1 MPRALERRT
10 MASVTGWIPLS
21 HEWLSQ
27 AAADRDATVA
37 VVSYPVMAGSVLLGS
52 ILPVL
57 PTGAIVAG
65 TAALAQAWWS
75 FVLVVA
81 LGAAAAFAGDVI
93 TFAVCRSQGSRA
105 LNWLVAR
112 HDSERLEWARDQMT
126 RHAWRFI
133 IVGRILPAGRI
144 PVLLA
149 AGSLR
154 YPWKAF
160 LPAGAIA
167 ALIWAALYSAV
178 GVIGGVFFDSPLV
191 AVGAAVVLSLL
202 VTGLPALIRR
212 IRGRSR
218 ARNSAPDADA
228 EAVTD
233 ADAQVIADSAADAES
248 AESAE
253 SPVRPARPSG

>member
-1 MPRALERRT
+1 MPKRFGART
-10 MASVTGWIPLS
+10 MASVTGSIPLS
-21 HEWLSQ
+21 LEWLSQ
-27 AAADRDATVA
+27 AAADRGVTAA
-37 VVSYPVMAGSVLLGS
+37 AASYPVMAGSVLFGS

-57 PTGAIVAG
+57 PTGPIVAG
-65 TAALAQAWWS
+65 TAALAPSWWS
-75 FVLVVA
+75 LLIVIA
-81 LGAAAAFAGDVI
+81 LGAAAAFTGDVV

-112 HDSERLEWARDQMT
+112 HEDERLEWARDQMA

-160 LPAGAIA
+160 LPTGATA
-167 ALIWAALYSAV
+167 ALIWAAMYSAV
-178 GVIGGVFFDSPLV
+178 GVIGGAFFDSPLI
-191 AVGAAVVLSLL
+191 AVGAAVILSLL
-202 VTGLPALIRR
+202 ITGLPALIRR

-218 ARNSAPDADA
+218 ARKSASDADA
-228 EAVTD
+228 GAITD
-233 ADAQVIADSAADAES
+233 AEAHVIGDAAAGAEG
-248 AESAE
+248 
-253 SPVRPARPSG
+253 PVRRARPST

>member
-1 MPRALERRT
+1 
-10 MASVTGWIPLS
+10 MASVTDSISLS
-21 HEWLSQ
+21 LGWLSQ
-27 AAADRDATVA
+27 AAADRGATA
-37 VVSYPVMAGSVLLGS
+37 AAVSYPVMAGSVLIGS

-57 PTGAIVAG
+57 PTGPILAA
-65 TAALAQAWWS
+65 TAALAQSWWLL
-75 FVLVVA
+75 VLVIA
-81 LGAAAAFAGDVI
+81 LGASAAFAGDVV
-93 TFAVCRSQGSRA
+93 TFAVCRSHGSRA

-112 HDSERLEWARDQMT
+112 HDSDRLDWARDQMA

-160 LPAGAIA
+160 LPAGATA

-218 ARNSAPDADA
+218 ARKSAPDAAA
-228 EAVTD
+228 EAITD
-233 ADAQVIADSAADAES
+233 ADADADAHVNADA
-248 AESAE
+248 AEADG
-253 SPVRPARPSG
+253 PVRPARPSP

>member
-1 MPRALERRT
+1 MP
-10 MASVTGWIPLS
+10 SVTGWIPAS

-27 AAADRDATVA
+27 AVADRDATVA
-37 VVSYPVMAGSVLLGS
+37 AVSYPVMAGSVLFAS
-52 ILPVL
+52 IFPVL

-75 FVLVVA
+75 FVLVVTLA
-81 LGAAAAFAGDVI
+81 AAAAFAGDVV
-93 TFAVCRSQGSRA
+93 TFTVCRSQGSRA
-105 LNWLVAR
+105 LDWLVAR
-112 HDSERLEWARDQMT
+112 HDLERLEWARDQMT

-160 LPAGAIA
+160 LPTGATA
-167 ALIWAALYSAV
+167 ALTWAALYSTV

-191 AVGAAVVLSLL
+191 AVGAAVILSLL
-202 VTGLPALIRR
+202 VTGLPAIIRR
-212 IRGRSR
+212 IRGGSR
-218 ARNSAPDADA
+218 ARKSAPDADA
-228 EAVTD
+228 EAITD
-233 ADAQVIADSAADAES
+233 AAADTDD
-248 AESAE
+248 
-253 SPVRPARPSG
+253 PVRPVRPSA